1 MPNFSEET
9 FNSWRKP
16 PSDTEEAKL
25 ANSLRL
31 VKEAISEDP
40 SLNKMS
46 IDIFAQ
52 GSYAND
58 TNVRLNSDIDINLR
72 LNDTVYFHLEEG
84 KTKYDYGYTDSTYT
98 FSEYKSTIESALI
111 RKFGTDAVERKDK
124 CITVKGNSSRVI
136 TDVVA
141 TFKFNRH
148 ENTGVQVGAKF
159 ITDKFVQVICYP
171 LQHIENGKTKNS
183 QTQRRFKRTT
193 RLFRRV
199 RYKMIDDKISISPN
213 ITSFLLECLVY
224 NIPNHIFNNNDTW
237 TEILRNAIIYLFNNT
252 DEKNDCKEWGEV
264 SELLY
269 LFHGGRK
276 WTKEDVNK
284 YLIQMW
290 NYLGFNKD

>member
-31 VKEAISEDP
+31 VKEAINEDAI
-40 SLNKMS
+40 LNKKS

-84 KTKYDYGYTDSTYT
+84 KTKSDYGYTDTTYT
-98 FSEYKSTIESALI
+98 FSEYKNTIESALI
-111 RKFGTDAVERKDK
+111 RKFGRDAVERKDK
-124 CITVKGNSSRVI
+124 CITVKGTSTRVV

-141 TFKFNRH
+141 TFKYNRH
-148 ENTGVQVGAKF
+148 EKTGVQVGAKF
-159 ITDKFVQVICYP
+159 ITDKYIQVICYP
-171 LQHIENGKTKNS
+171 LQHIENGKTKNA

-199 RYKMIDDKISISPN
+199 RYKMINDKISISPN

-224 NIPNHIFNNNDTW
+224 NVPNHIFNDNGTW
-237 TEILRNAIIYLFNNT
+237 TEILRQAIIYLYNNT
-252 DEKNDCKEWGEV
+252 DEKNDCAEWGEV

-276 WTKEDVNK
+276 WTKEDVNT

-290 NYLGFNKD
+290 SYLGFNKD